1 MGRTIYLLVAY
12 DGTDFHGWQ
21 QQPGLRTVQGEMEQA
36 IHRVVRHQV
45 DLIGSGRT
53 DSGVHARGHVSSF
66 LTTCEL
72 PPAKFRH
79 ALGSRL
85 PKDISIVALRE
96 AHPDFQATRSAQSKL
111 YRYRIHNAPGRP
123 VEHQTQRYTYHYWEA
138 LDVQRMREAARH
150 FVGEKDFAAMAN
162 SGQVRETTVRRIL
175 RCAIER
181 HLDELRMDIEGTGF
195 LYKQVRNIMG
205 TLINVGRG
213 HWEPDCVIDILE
225 SRDRAN
231 AGPSVPAQGLCLQWV
246 RYPPHLLAPAE
257 SPNAG
262 RL

>member
-1 MGRTIYLLVAY
+1 M
-12 DGTDFHGWQ
+12 
-21 QQPGLRTVQGEMEQA
+21 P
-36 IHRVVRHQV
+36 
-45 DLIGSGRT
+45 
-53 DSGVHARGHVSSF
+53 
-66 LTTCEL
+66 
-72 PPAKFRH
+72 
-79 ALGSRL
+79 
-85 PKDISIVALRE
+85 
-96 AHPDFQATRSAQSKL
+96 
-111 YRYRIHNAPGRP
+111 
-123 VEHQTQRYTYHYWEA
+123 
-138 LDVQRMREAARH
+138 
-150 FVGEKDFAAMAN
+150 N

-231 AGPSVPAQGLCLQWV
+231 AGPTVPARGLCLQWV
-246 RYPPHLLAPAE
+246 RYPPHLLAPLE